1 MRSVAFAANRAG
13 ISFLGGKDSS
23 AMESYCVID
32 SGPGVM
38 IAGFADDWP
47 AVVIDSGPGV
57 MIAVFANDWIP
68 RYCFSNYVGVFMS

>member
-1 MRSVAFAANRAG
+1 M
-13 ISFLGGKDSS
+13 
-23 AMESYCVID
+23 ID